1 MKTPIASLYKRGRGN
16 FLVWTIAVITENRK
30 VSIMIT
36 HGVVDMAESIEWQ
49 HNIKGSNIG
58 KANELSP
65 YDRAIALA
73 ESRAK
78 TKKRSGYKDID
89 DLKNSTEQAESDF
102 FNMALVIFLDYYLPK
117 FNTDID
123 DNEIPMKCQ
132 QYFKSSKD
140 FIDPTGKHWKDRKYY
155 YIKNPYGEIPLAHIT
170 VKFPNIVQPKV
181 NGIRCFA
188 KLVNGKTKLYSKKGL
203 EYNLPHISEWLNNN
217 KILYYFGNSDGATD
231 EVILDGELYI
241 PGEALGTI
249 SSAVTVMQLNTM
261 RLEYHLFDIAVEN
274 MNQVDRLKILYNES
288 NKLAIGLNSPIK
300 LVRAVRV
307 QDNATVQRL
316 TDEFITEGYEGS
328 IQREYDLMYKFGSRP
343 MSITKLKRTTDAE
356 FRIINIIPQEK
367 DDTLGMFVCTTGKEE
382 FTVPAHGD
390 IAFKQK
396 VRLQPHKFIGKDLT
410 VVFYEYTEKG
420 IPFHIIES
428 IVRDYE

>member
-1 MKTPIASLYKRGRGN
+1 MKNSIATLYKRGRGN
-16 FLVWTIAVITENRK
+16 FLTWSIAVITEGTK

-49 HNIKGSNIG
+49 HNIKGANIG
-58 KANELSP
+58 KVNEQSP
-65 YDRAIALA
+65 YERAISLA

-78 TKKRSGYKDID
+78 TKKRSGYKDIE
-89 DLKNSTEQAESDF
+89 DLKNSTPEAINDY
-102 FNMALVIFLDYYLPK
+102 FNSGGLSIFLEQYLPK

-155 YIKNPYGEIPLAHIT
+155 YIKNPYGEIPLNHIT
-170 VKFPNIVQPKV
+170 IKFPNVIQPKV
-181 NGIRCFA
+181 NGVRAFA
-188 KLVNGKTKLYSKKGL
+188 KLINNKVKLYSKKGL
-203 EYNLPHISEWLNNN
+203 EYNLPHITEFLNIN
-217 KILYYFGNSDGATD
+217 KTLFKVND
-231 EVILDGELYI
+231 EDIILDGELYI

-249 SSAVTVMQLNTM
+249 TSAVNAMQLNTM
-261 RLEYHLFDIAVEN
+261 RIEYHLFDIATDD
-274 MNQVDRLKILYNES
+274 MNQVERLKHLYSAE
-288 NKLAIGLNSPIK
+288 NKLIIGLNSPIK
-300 LVRAVRV
+300 LVRAIKVY
-307 QDNATVQRL
+307 DNAAVQKF
-316 TDEFITEGYEGS
+316 TDEFIAEGYEGS
-328 IQREYDLMYKFGSRP
+328 IQREFDLMYKFGSRP
-343 MSITKLKRTTDAE
+343 MSITKLKRTISSE
-356 FRIINIIPQEK
+356 FRIINIVPQEK

-382 FTVPAHGD
+382 FIVPAHGT

-396 VRLQPHKFIGKDLT
+396 VRLQPHNFIGKDLT
-410 VVFYEYTEKG
+410 IVFYEYTEKG